1 MLALIILLSSIFLVF
16 LVYRTTRPRPHLP
29 PGPSGLPLIGNLHQL
44 PNSDQHRYLWRL
56 SKQYGPLIFLRLG
69 LKPTIVVSSA
79 KIARQVMKTHD
90 LVFSSRPSLLAQ
102 QKLSYNGLDMVF
114 TPYSDY
120 WREMRKLCALHL
132 FSTRRIHSF
141 RPIREDEVSRTIRRL
156 SQSAAS
162 HKVIN
167 LSETIMSFSGT
178 LICKIAF
185 GKGYELEDN
194 KKGNENRSRFHGCS
208 TKLGPFVRV
217 LLQIIYHGWD
227 GLIDSRGLHS
237 RLDKTFKQLD
247 MFYQQVIDDHMNPKN
262 PQTDQKDVI
271 DVFLQIMNDHS
282 TSVDLTMDHIKALL
296 MNIFIAGTDTSAAT
310 LVWAM
315 TSLMKNPRVMKK
327 VQGEI
332 RKLYGEK
339 EFISEEDI
347 ERLPYLRAVVKE
359 TLRLFPA
366 SPLLVPRES
375 MEKCN
380 IEGYEIQAKTL
391 VFVNA
396 WAIARDP
403 ETWEDPEQFYPERFF
418 NYSIDF
424 KGHDFE
430 LIPFG
435 AGRRICPGIQMGV
448 ITVELMLVNLVHCF
462 DWEFPNGI
470 EEQDIDTEVIPGIT
484 MHKKN
489 DLCLL
494 AKNHIA
500 DPLEE

>member
-1 MLALIILLSSIFLVF
+1 MLALIILFSSIFLVF
-16 LVYRTTRPRPHLP
+16 LVYRTRPRPHLP

-56 SKQYGPLIFLRLG
+56 SKQYGPLIFLRFG

-79 KIARQVMKTHD
+79 QIARQVMKTHD

-141 RPIREDEVSRTIRRL
+141 RPIREDEVLRTIRRL

-167 LSETIMSFSGT
+167 LSETMISFSGT

-194 KKGNENRSRFHGCS
+194 KEGSENRSRFHG
-208 TKLGPFVRV
+208 
-217 LLQIIYHGWD
+217 LLNETQALCTEFCFTDYIPW
-227 GLIDSRGLHS
+227 LAWIDRIRGLQS

-247 MFYQQVIDDHMNPKN
+247 MFYQQVIDDHMNPRN

-327 VQGEI
+327 IQGEI
-332 RKLYGEK
+332 RKIYGEK

-403 ETWEDPEQFYPERFF
+403 EIWEDPEQFYPERFF
-418 NYSIDF
+418 DCSIDF
-424 KGHDFE
+424 KGQDFE

-435 AGRRICPGIQMGV
+435 AGRRICPGMQMGV
-448 ITVELMLVNLVHCF
+448 ITVELMLANLVHCF
-462 DWEFPNGI
+462 DWELPDGI

>member
-1 MLALIILLSSIFLVF
+1 MLALIILFSSIFLVS
-16 LVYRTTRPRPHLP
+16 LIYRTTRPRPHLP

-44 PNSDQHRYLWRL
+44 PNSAPHRYLWRL
-56 SKQYGPLIFLRLG
+56 SKQYGPLIFLRFG

-79 KIARQVMKTHD
+79 KIASQVMKTHD
-90 LVFSSRPSLLAQ
+90 LVYASRPSLLGQ
-102 QKLSYNGLDMVF
+102 QKLSYNGLDVAF
-114 TPYSDY
+114 APYSDY
-120 WREMRKLCALHL
+120 WREVKKLCVLHL
-132 FSTRRIHSF
+132 FSSRRIHSF
-141 RPIREDEVSRTIRRL
+141 RPIREDEVLRTIHRL

-162 HKVIN
+162 HREIN
-167 LSETIMSFSGT
+167 LSKTMMSFTGT
-178 LICKIAF
+178 LICRIAF
-185 GKGYELEDN
+185 GKRYELEDN
-194 KKGNENRSRFHGCS
+194 KVSEKGGFHGLLHESEALLTEFYFSDYIPC
-208 TKLGPFVRV
+208 LG
-217 LLQIIYHGWD
+217 W
-227 GLIDSRGLHS
+227 IDRIRGLHS

-247 MFYQQVIDDHMNPKN
+247 MFYQQVIDDHMKPKN
-262 PQTDQKDVI
+262 PQTDEKDVI
-271 DVFLQIMNDHS
+271 DIFLQIMNDHS
-282 TSVDLTMDHIKALL
+282 SSVDLTMDHIKALL
-296 MNIFIAGTDTSAAT
+296 MNILIAGTDTSAAT

-332 RKLYGEK
+332 RKLYGDK
-339 EFISEEDI
+339 EFTSEEDI

-359 TLRLFPA
+359 ALRLFPA

-403 ETWEDPEQFYPERFF
+403 ETWEDPEQFYPERFLDC
-418 NYSIDF
+418 SIDF
-424 KGHDFE
+424 KGQDFE

-448 ITVELMLVNLVHCF
+448 ITVELMLANLVHCF
-462 DWEFPNGI
+462 DWELPDGI

-500 DPLEE
+500 LPLQAE